1 MEREGKT
8 KPEVAA
14 AEGGRE
20 REGVS
25 VCVFKFQ
32 IPDPQ
37 LIQLG
42 CCQWNHVTLHQ
53 GYQAVTRGQLQAQN
67 NMNIYGY

>member
-42 CCQWNHVTLHQ
+42 CCQ
-53 GYQAVTRGQLQAQN
+53 
-67 NMNIYGY
+67 